1 MAQPIVIWPNTA
13 FSKQEKDLTRYGLV
27 LSALS
32 WWPPGSFSTKHPWA
46 AAALRAPQPLLT
58 PQRQV
63 LTEHNSG
70 ELHYLRARCRQCPG
84 TEAGRDRCC
93 RNHLCEA
100 AGRRAR
106 PCPALAGSPSG
117 LSPLP
122 GPPCS
127 GRGRRLP
134 PRGARAGQG
143 AALRLPCPAGTAP
156 GQVPPGAAPQ
166 PHAVARPVPRRR
178 GWRGRRRHRRGGAPL
193 PIPLPLPI
201 PIPLRSAAPWPRS
214 APLRLP
220 RPRRGSQHEREEGGE
235 HLGAAGG
242 GQLHRR

>member
-1 MAQPIVIWPNTA
+1 M
-13 FSKQEKDLTRYGLV
+13 
-27 LSALS
+27 
-32 WWPPGSFSTKHPWA
+32 
-46 AAALRAPQPLLT
+46 
-58 PQRQV
+58 
-63 LTEHNSG
+63 EHNSG
-70 ELHYLRARCRQCPG
+70 ELRSVRARCRQCPG
-84 TEAGRDRCC
+84 TEAGWDRCC

-143 AALRLPCPAGTAP
+143 ATLRLPCPAGTAP

-178 GWRGRRRHRRGGAPL
+178 GWRGRCRRRGGAPL
-193 PIPLPLPI
+193 PIPLLI
-201 PIPLRSAAPWPRS
+201 PIPLRSGPL
-214 APLRLP
+214 APLRPAPAPAAPP
-220 RPRRGSQHEREEGGE
+220 RFP
-235 HLGAAGG
+235 A
-242 GQLHRR
+242 